1 MMNQPKQYLTV
12 GEVATMLGW
21 SARFI
26 DGLVKD
32 EKLPGRIIDHQWKFE
47 RSELI
52 AWLEQKIKTL
62 DHTHVVEWESQIDFP
77 ITEHDEHEPVTIQLS
92 KAGILLDEPI
102 SDKQELLKKVAD
114 FSHDTGAIADR
125 VTLLDSLKERE
136 LLCSTALPG
145 GLAICHP
152 RRPLPGLA
160 HKPFIR
166 FIRTAQSIPFGAE
179 DHSHTQLFFLIVA
192 VDDRGH
198 LQTLARLARI
208 LNDPTRAALL
218 TAQTPQEVY
227 AIIQQREVVI
237 HRKRQTWSGLA
248 P

>member
-1 MMNQPKQYLTV
+1 MNQSKQYLSV

-26 DGLVKD
+26 DGLVKH
-32 EKLPGRIIDHQWKFE
+32 EKLPGLIIDDQWKFE

-62 DHTHVVEWESQIDFP
+62 DHTHVVAWENQIDFP
-77 ITEHDEHEPVTIQLS
+77 VTEHGEYDPVTIQLS
-92 KAGILLDEPI
+92 KTGILLDEPI
-102 SDKQELLKKVAD
+102 SDKQGLLKKLAD

-166 FIRTAQSIPFGAE
+166 FIRTARSIPFGAE
-179 DHSHTQLFFLIVA
+179 DHSRTQLFFLIVA
-192 VDDRGH
+192 IDDRGH

-208 LNDPTRAALL
+208 LNDPTRAALM
-218 TAQTPQEVY
+218 TVKSPQEVY
-227 AIIQQREVVI
+227 AIIQEREVVI
-237 HRKRQTWSGLA
+237 HRKRQALSVLDS
-248 P
+248 